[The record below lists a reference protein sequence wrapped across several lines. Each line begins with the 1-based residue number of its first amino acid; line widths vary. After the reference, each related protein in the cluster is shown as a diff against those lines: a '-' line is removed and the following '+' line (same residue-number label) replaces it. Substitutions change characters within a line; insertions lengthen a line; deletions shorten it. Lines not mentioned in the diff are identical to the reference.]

1 MVESFR
7 PDKILLATQNAG
19 KVRELKEQL
28 SVFGIGVISLLDL
41 ASHDAVEET
50 GSTFADNA
58 MIKAGAYAIR
68 TGHYSLADDSG
79 LEVDALG
86 GRPGVYSARYGGDG
100 LTDQDRV
107 RLLLDEL
114 RAIQPEARTAQFV
127 ASIAFAAPD
136 GRIIEV
142 FEGICR
148 GSITESPAGE
158 GGFGYDPVFIPEG
171 FDRTFGE
178 LSPEIKRRVSHRS
191 KAVAKFIRFL
201 PDFTGV

>member
-1 MVESFR
+1 MVESLI

-28 SVFGIGVISLLDL
+28 SIFGIEVIALLDL

-58 MIKAGAYAIR
+58 MIKAAAYAIR
-68 TGHYSLADDSG
+68 TGQYSLADDSG

-178 LSPEIKRRVSHRS
+178 LSPEIKRCVSHRS